1 MRQKIWAKFM
11 NRLISREL
19 LLRRRLSPSLSPRRS
34 GRSALPSS
42 AWVYLQTSSA
52 TGQNTPWRQ
61 QAQGYQRDLGVF
73 SDSQVRQQPC
83 VMIVSASASAF
94 REFRPGSPAGAVPV
108 FRLLIKDHVLF
119 ICVNVLGLHHA
130 CFHGNER
137 IHGIAE
143 GISYL
148 VVVATVAYS
157 LYVKVSTGKGLP
169 AGPSGL
175 LGAVEGLSYLALVG
189 GLAAFG
195 VSVGLRS

>member
-1 MRQKIWAKFM
+1 
-11 NRLISREL
+11 
-19 LLRRRLSPSLSPRRS
+19 
-34 GRSALPSS
+34 
-42 AWVYLQTSSA
+42 
-52 TGQNTPWRQ
+52 
-61 QAQGYQRDLGVF
+61 
-73 SDSQVRQQPC
+73 
-83 VMIVSASASAF
+83 MIVSASA
-94 REFRPGSPAGAVPV
+94 REFRPCSGAGAVPV

-119 ICVNVLGLHHA
+119 ICDNVS
-130 CFHGNER
+130 CMFHGNER